1 MIRDDLPWRVG
12 GSFSGEK
19 AMIGGLS
26 GCVSSPFS
34 LVSSH
39 RCFPG
44 AFFTSA
50 SSGCSLETTLNC
62 GNEGIFASA
71 LISGVG
77 NLGETGVVGEFEV
90 GLGDLDR
97 VITSL
102 SEVRASVGDVGML
115 VGDADNRCF
124 VTELG

>member
-1 MIRDDLPWRVG
+1 
-12 GSFSGEK
+12 
-19 AMIGGLS
+19 MIGGLS

-102 SEVRASVGDVGML
+102 SEVLSSVGDLGML

-124 VTELG
+124 VAELG

>member
-1 MIRDDLPWRVG
+1 MIRDDLPCRVG

-26 GCVSSPFS
+26 GCASSPFS

-39 RCFPG
+39 KCFSG

-62 GNEGIFASA
+62 GNGGIFASA

-77 NLGETGVVGEFEV
+77 NFGETGLGEFEV

-102 SEVRASVGDVGML
+102 SEV
-115 VGDADNRCF
+115 
-124 VTELG
+124 

>member
-1 MIRDDLPWRVG
+1 MF
-12 GSFSGEK
+12 SFNV
-19 AMIGGLS
+19 L
-26 GCVSSPFS
+26 
-34 LVSSH
+34 
-39 RCFPG
+39 CFP
-44 AFFTSA
+44 FFEST
-50 SSGCSLETTLNC
+50 SSGCSLDTTLNC
-62 GNEGIFASA
+62 GIRGIFAST
-71 LISGVG
+71 SVG

-102 SEVRASVGDVGML
+102 SEVLSSVGDLGML